1 MPSFLP
7 SFPIPSV
14 SVGEYDLCVAA
25 VMGVAQRDRRSRL
38 IQTQYVFII
47 FLLSSLIEVSY
58 SDRLEPLTVTYG
70 FRQIPLFPAALYDV
84 ALVCVCALCILMIPG
99 CMTRISPL
107 GGNTQR
113 RSVMYLCFT
122 LKALLC
128 LTLIKI
134 DHTM

>member
-1 MPSFLP
+1 M
-7 SFPIPSV
+7 

-38 IQTQYVFII
+38 IQIQTQYVFII

-84 ALVCVCALCILMIPG
+84 ALVCVCV
-99 CMTRISPL
+99 
-107 GGNTQR
+107 
-113 RSVMYLCFT
+113 RSAYS
-122 LKALLC
+122 
-128 LTLIKI
+128 
-134 DHTM
+134 